1 MAIVQGAI
9 LVLLIVGLD
18 MLKNQSQ
25 NINIIMAN
33 LQEFKDLL
41 TRVDAA
47 TNNIAA
53 DLVRLADQIA
63 AGGLSEKDEAEISAA
78 LKLAAEKLEEVAAV
92 NPEPE
97 PPIDPVEPG

>member
-1 MAIVQGAI
+1 MAIATGAI

-18 MLKNQSQ
+18 MLKNQGRLIQ
-25 NINIIMAN
+25 TIMAN
-33 LQEFKDLL
+33 LQDFKDLL
-41 TRVDAA
+41 TRVDVA

-63 AGGLSEKDEAEISAA
+63 AGGLSSADEAEISAA
-78 LKLAAEKLEEVAAV
+78 LKLAAEKLEAVAAV

-97 PPIDPVEPG
+97 PEPTPEEPE